1 MQKKPL
7 SELSK
12 NIENDDANAFREI
25 FDLFYTDL
33 RSFSRSIVQNEHIA
47 EDIVEN
53 VFIKLWENR
62 KTLGNINN
70 LSAYLFT
77 ATKYASINSLKA
89 KKNTTDIDLE
99 ELGDNNLYTFTTPES
114 TMIWKENIRQIE
126 NAINE
131 LPPRYKL
138 VFYLIK
144 EKGLTSREVAKLLN
158 TSPRTVET
166 QLYQSLKK
174 ITAVLEQNR
183 IISPKRKSI

>member
-33 RSFSRSIVQNEHIA
+33 RSFSRSIVQNEHVA

-89 KKNTTDIDLE
+89 KKNTSDIDLE

-174 ITAVLEQNR
+174 ISAVLEQNR
-183 IISPKRKSI
+183 VISPKRKSI

>member
-33 RSFSRSIVQNEHIA
+33 RSFSRSIVQNEHVA

-89 KKNTTDIDLE
+89 KKNTSDIDLE

-138 VFYLIK
+138 VFYLVK